1 MAPLF
6 FAASMFASAA
16 LLFLVEPMVARMLLP
31 LLGGSPAVW
40 NTCMVFF
47 QAALLAGYLYAYA
60 STKWLGRRTQIVIHA
75 ALIAGALLVLPLAI
89 PQGTVPPAQSSPV
102 FWILGLLAITI
113 GLPFLALSAGT
124 PILQNWFSQTTHS
137 SAGDPYFLYA
147 ASNAGS
153 LVGLLGYPLLLE
165 PLLRLGA
172 QSRLWTAGYTGLLA
186 LTALC
191 ALLAWRSGGIA
202 KSVPRPTT
210 ESIPWKTRALWIALA
225 FVPSSLMLGVTTA
238 LTTDVPAIP
247 FLWVMPLALYLLSF
261 VLVFTSKPVVP
272 HAALV
277 RRLPFLILLAL
288 IPTLT
293 KTRLPI
299 EILLVLYL
307 ATLFAAAMVCH
318 GELARGRPP
327 AARLTEFYLWISVGG
342 VLGGIFNSLVA
353 PVVFRSVVEFPLAL
367 ILAALLRP
375 EAGGKK
381 DSARAKMLDWVFP
394 AVLGLSMLAVVA
406 FVQRQGIK
414 PGLSANALIFGY
426 SIFWCLNFGKRSR
439 RFALGVAA
447 LALASSTYTGSF
459 GRILYTERSFFGV
472 SRVTNDAANEYRSLF
487 HGGTVHGVQSLD
499 PARSREPLAYYTKS
513 GPVGQVFDSG
523 HTGPV
528 AIVGLGAGAMACY
541 MQPGQLL
548 TFYEIDPS
556 IRRIAS
562 DPNYFTF
569 LSQCAPRANIVLGD
583 ARLSLRNAPDH
594 AYGLIILDAFSGD
607 SIPIHLLTREALRLY
622 LTKLAPGGLLVFHIS
637 NRYLDLAPTLGAQAR
652 DAGLANLVRDDTAV
666 PQAELDRGK
675 LASKW
680 AVMAR
685 SADDFGGLGRDPRWA
700 PLKTV
705 AGVRVWTDDYSNL
718 LGIIRWR

>member
-1 MAPLF
+1 MAALF

-47 QAALLAGYLYAYA
+47 QAALLAGYLYAHA
-60 STKWLGRRTQIVIHA
+60 STKWLERQTQIVVHI
-75 ALIAGALLVLPLAI
+75 ALIAAALLVLPLAI
-89 PQGTVPPAQSSPV
+89 PQGTAPPAQASPV
-102 FWILGLLAITI
+102 LWILRLLAVSI

-124 PILQNWFSQTTHS
+124 PILQNWFSQTTHG
-137 SAGDPYFLYA
+137 SARDPYFLYA
-147 ASNAGS
+147 TSNAGS

-165 PLLRLGA
+165 PWLRLGA
-172 QSRLWTAGYTGLLA
+172 QSRFWTAGYLGLLA

-191 ALLAWRSGGIA
+191 ALFAWRSGA
-202 KSVPRPTT
+202 SVESVPRTA
-210 ESIPWKTRALWIALA
+210 ESTPWKTRALWIALA

-261 VLVFTSKPVVP
+261 VLVFTSKPVAP

-307 ATLFAAAMVCH
+307 MTLFAAAMVCH

-327 AARLTEFYLWISVGG
+327 ATRLTEFYLWISIGG
-342 VLGGIFNSLVA
+342 VLGGIFNSLIA

-375 EAGGKK
+375 EARDKK
-381 DSARAKMLDWVFP
+381 DSARTKTLDWLFP
-394 AVLGLSMLAVVA
+394 AVLGLSMLAVIA
-406 FVQRQGIK
+406 FVRRQGIK

-426 SIFWCLNFGKRSR
+426 SIFWCLNFSKRSL
-439 RFALGVAA
+439 RFALGAAA
-447 LALASSTYTGSF
+447 LVLATSTYTGSF

-487 HGGTVHGVQSLD
+487 HGGTVHGIQSLD
-499 PARSREPLAYYTKS
+499 PARGREPLAYYTKS

-523 HTGPV
+523 RAGAV

-541 MQPGQLL
+541 MQPGQPL
-548 TFYEIDPS
+548 TYYEIDPS
-556 IRRIAS
+556 IGRIAS

-569 LSQCAPRANIVLGD
+569 LSQCAPQANVVLGD

-594 AYGLIILDAFSGD
+594 EYGLIILDAFSGD

-622 LTKLAPGGLLVFHIS
+622 LMKLAPGGLLVFHIS

-652 DAGLANLVRDDTAV
+652 DAGLASLVRDDTAV
-666 PQAELDRGK
+666 PQAEIDRGK

-685 SADDFGGLGRDPRWA
+685 QAADFGGLASDARWT
-700 PLKTV
+700 PIETE